1 MHCDMNS
8 TNEPLGDLTN
18 ESRPLNSTGNANASI
33 LAKIKSVPVLSRE
46 ALPPFLARRDIIRKA
61 LKTHRA
67 SSPAALAGKWIFP
80 ERGKA
85 FDWLQTKHS
94 ANHLKCLDQEFQGN
108 CHADG
113 NGSAK
118 EANSSRHKFMAKLG
132 SAILNSPSILQ
143 GRNVYSWRPRVP
155 HPALNV
161 SLNDLK
167 ARVKSFQ
174 STGGRIHLIGDSLS
188 RQFFKTLAC
197 MLSHKLQVTDLVRF
211 HWASLNPA
219 SAIAYVGPQD
229 FVVINFGHHI
239 DPSKSD
245 YMRAV
250 DKSGVPNWETKY
262 SEALKRLFGVLSEAT
277 RKQQIVDHSRII
289 FRTSDVRHHRANES
303 DWDGGSVS
311 CGSPDEPSQDFSG
324 VLNASWGDYG
334 GRYPALPRQNEILL
348 QALDST
354 DYALLDTSPLTLS
367 RRDASFDCSHFCL
380 PGPMDTMSALLIV
393 LHLPR
398 RRAQTRTSKVQPKA
412 PQRSIPKSH
421 SHQHRLHG

>member
-1 MHCDMNS
+1 M
-8 TNEPLGDLTN
+8 
-18 ESRPLNSTGNANASI
+18 
-33 LAKIKSVPVLSRE
+33 
-46 ALPPFLARRDIIRKA
+46 
-61 LKTHRA
+61 
-67 SSPAALAGKWIFP
+67 
-80 ERGKA
+80 
-85 FDWLQTKHS
+85 
-94 ANHLKCLDQEFQGN
+94 
-108 CHADG
+108 
-113 NGSAK
+113 
-118 EANSSRHKFMAKLG
+118 
-132 SAILNSPSILQ
+132 
-143 GRNVYSWRPRVP
+143 YSWRPRVP

-303 DWDGGSVS
+303 DWDGVT
-311 CGSPDEPSQDFSG
+311 PDRE
-324 VLNASWGDYG
+324 
-334 GRYPALPRQNEILL
+334 
-348 QALDST
+348 
-354 DYALLDTSPLTLS
+354 
-367 RRDASFDCSHFCL
+367 
-380 PGPMDTMSALLIV
+380 
-393 LHLPR
+393 
-398 RRAQTRTSKVQPKA
+398 K
-412 PQRSIPKSH
+412 
-421 SHQHRLHG
+421 